1 MHDIKQA
8 RQIEPP
14 TAARDATAPTGA
26 TAFADNR
33 SSTDGLRQLRALA
46 DASPQVAAQR
56 RLNARA
62 QQESRRAPQ
71 AGMSS
76 PALQRKSLAGLSAGA
91 ALAEANQVYFT
102 NGAKSMPRLWNIPG
116 LDQPS
121 RTELL
126 QDIAGRAGRLG
137 VEIDGKLGAAG
148 WNPNPA
154 DSGKELVA
162 SFDPLRVRF
171 AGQYGPPP
179 GRNMVL
185 DYHFGDKWSG
195 YVIHVNDAGIPIP
208 INQEMHEPLP
218 GVRGAP
224 PAGKYSNIH
233 AVHRGANP
241 NVLANNGDADS
252 ATKIAGEGAR
262 WQCIASHGGV
272 ARDDSRIYT
281 NESSDTPLTP
291 NVRYIIFP
299 DLWKSWAATFDKKY
313 NIADATVAE
322 ELTAANIRVTT
333 KDGVVNRAVGVAAAS
348 TMRYGID
355 IPVDDPGPA
364 RQTDLNPKTIKY
376 LFIKKKKPVIETRKT
391 LDAEVTDAKTE
402 LARRP
407 GVTIKDFG
415 GGYVQDKVFAF
426 LCETTAAAVPAGM
439 PNYTEVAERHAT
451 FSYPGY
457 RAPKLDSL
465 AAQTAQGTQV
475 GAGADKYAEEKTARY
490 EEFVTSFKNDIA
502 EAGIAM
508 PDGGDVDTFVRQH
521 VAEWPDVASA
531 LPQNWY
537 TREHD
542 AVAPEDF
549 YAEALEQYRAE
560 LEGDDDDGAGE
571 ADG

>member
-1 MHDIKQA
+1 MRDTKQA
-8 RQIEPP
+8 RHIEPLT
-14 TAARDATAPTGA
+14 TAGSATASAGTA
-26 TAFADNR
+26 AFADNR
-33 SSTDGLRQLRALA
+33 SATDGLRQLRALA

-56 RLNARA
+56 RLNTRA
-62 QQESRRAPQ
+62 QQGGRHAPQ
-71 AGMSS
+71 AGMPS
-76 PALQRKSLAGLSAGA
+76 AAVQRKSMAGLSAGA

-102 NGAKSMPRLWNIPG
+102 NGAKSMPRLWNIAG
-116 LDQPS
+116 LDKPN

-137 VEIDGKLGAAG
+137 VEIDGKLGVAG
-148 WNPNPA
+148 WNPNHA
-154 DSGKELVA
+154 DSGKEQVA

-171 AGQYGPPP
+171 AGQYGAPP
-179 GRNMVL
+179 RKNMAL

-195 YVIHVNDAGIPIP
+195 YVIHVNDSGKV
-208 INQEMHEPLP
+208 INQEMHEPVP

-224 PAGKYSNIH
+224 PEGKYSNVH
-233 AVHRGANP
+233 AVHRGEDDP
-241 NVLANNGDADS
+241 GILANSDDADS

-291 NVRYIIFP
+291 NVRYVAFP

-333 KDGVVNRAVGVAAAS
+333 KDGVVDRAVGVAAAS

-355 IPVDDPGPA
+355 IPVDDPRPA

-402 LARRP
+402 LAQRP
-407 GVTIKDFG
+407 GITIKDFG

-426 LCETTAAAVPAGM
+426 LCETTALAVPAGM
-439 PNYTEVAERHAT
+439 PGYTEVADRHTT
-451 FSYPGY
+451 FTYPGY
-457 RAPKLDSL
+457 RGPKLDDL
-465 AAQTAQGTQV
+465 AAQTAQGAQV
-475 GAGADKYAEEKTARY
+475 GAGAARYAAEKTARY
-490 EEFVTSFKNDIA
+490 EEFVASFKNDIA

-521 VAEWPDVASA
+521 VAEWPGVASA

-537 TREHD
+537 KREHD

-571 ADG
+571 ADD